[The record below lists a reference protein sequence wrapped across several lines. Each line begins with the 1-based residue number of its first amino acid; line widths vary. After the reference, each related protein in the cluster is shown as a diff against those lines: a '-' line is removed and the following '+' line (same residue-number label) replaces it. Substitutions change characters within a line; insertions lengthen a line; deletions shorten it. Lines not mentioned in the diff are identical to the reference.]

1 MINEHQRIR
10 ITATEY
16 VPQFH
21 GGASRYYRA
30 DFYVSTVLV
39 KKMFLNKYAVK
50 DYQGMVNAFKVKL
63 C

>member
-1 MINEHQRIR
+1 MINKHQRIKM
-10 ITATEY
+10 IAIEY

-30 DFYVSTVLV
+30 DFYTSTVLV
-39 KKMFLNKYAVK
+39 ETMFRNKYARN
-50 DYQGMVNAFKVKL
+50 DYQGIFNAFKVKL

>member
-1 MINEHQRIR
+1 MINKHQKIR
-10 ITATEY
+10 MTAIAY

-30 DFYVSTVLV
+30 DFYTSTVLV
-39 KKMFLNKYAVK
+39 EKMFRNKYARN
-50 DYQGMVNAFKVKL
+50 DYQGTLHAFKVKL

>member
-1 MINEHQRIR
+1 MINKHQRIR
-10 ITATEY
+10 MTVTKY

-30 DFYVSTVLV
+30 DFYVSAVLV
-39 KKMFLNKYAVK
+39 KKIFLNKYAVK
-50 DYQGMVNAFKVKL
+50 DYQGVVNAFKVEL

>member
-1 MINEHQRIR
+1 MINKNQKI
-10 ITATEY
+10 IMTATEY

-21 GGASRYYRA
+21 CRASRHYRA

-39 KKMFLNKYAVK
+39 EKMFLNKYAVK
-50 DYQGMVNAFKVKL
+50 DYQGIVNVFKVEL

>member
-1 MINEHQRIR
+1 MINTNQKIR
-10 ITATEY
+10 MTAIEY

-21 GGASRYYRA
+21 CGASRYYRA

-39 KKMFLNKYAVK
+39 EKMFLNKYAVK
-50 DYQGMVNAFKVKL
+50 DYQGMVNALKVQL

>member
-1 MINEHQRIR
+1 MINKHQRIR
-10 ITATEY
+10 MTATEY

-21 GGASRYYRA
+21 CGASRYYRA

-39 KKMFLNKYAVK
+39 EKMFLNKYAVK
-50 DYQGMVNAFKVKL
+50 DYQGMVNAFKVGL

>member
-1 MINEHQRIR
+1 M
-10 ITATEY
+10 TATEY

-39 KKMFLNKYAVK
+39 EKMFLNKYARN

>member
-1 MINEHQRIR
+1 MINKNQKIR
-10 ITATEY
+10 MTAIEY

-30 DFYVSTVLV
+30 DFDTSTVLV
-39 KKMFLNKYAVK
+39 EKMFRNKYARH
-50 DYQGMVNAFKVKL
+50 DYQGTLHAFKVGL

>member
-1 MINEHQRIR
+1 MINKNQKIR
-10 ITATEY
+10 MTATEY

-30 DFYVSTVLV
+30 DFCVSTVLV
-39 KKMFLNKYAVK
+39 EKMFLNKYAVK
-50 DYQGMVNAFKVKL
+50 DYQGVVNAFKVAL

>member
-1 MINEHQRIR
+1 M
-10 ITATEY
+10 TAIEY

-39 KKMFLNKYAVK
+39 EKMFRNKYARN
-50 DYQGMVNAFKVKL
+50 DYQGTLHAFKVKL

>member
-1 MINEHQRIR
+1 MINKNQKIR
-10 ITATEY
+10 MTAIEY

-30 DFYVSTVLV
+30 DFYTSTVLV
-39 KKMFLNKYAVK
+39 EKCSATNMLEMIIRV
-50 DYQGMVNAFKVKL
+50 

>member
-1 MINEHQRIR
+1 MINKHQRIKM
-10 ITATEY
+10 TATEY

-21 GGASRYYRA
+21 GRASRYYRA

-39 KKMFLNKYAVK
+39 EKMFLNKYAVK
-50 DYQGMVNAFKVKL
+50 DYQGVVNAFEVKR

>member
-1 MINEHQRIR
+1 MINKHQRIR
-10 ITATEY
+10 MTVIEY

-39 KKMFLNKYAVK
+39 EKMFLNKYVVK
-50 DYQGMVNAFKVKL
+50 DYQGMVNAFKVEL